1 MAGEKIVYSPVTL
14 WRGFD
19 ALSPSFD
26 TETVVEFENDGIE
39 LSYIYFN
46 GVAYHD
52 GVSRVYGVF
61 ARRKGKKI
69 LPPIVLLGHIGEPI
83 SEREAV
89 FWAK

>member
-52 GVSRVYGVF
+52 GVSRVYGVLPEER
-61 ARRKGKKI
+61 AKKTC
-69 LPPIVLLGHIGEPI
+69 PPLSFLGI
-83 SEREAV
+83 
-89 FWAK
+89 

>member
-46 GVAYHD
+46 GVAYPD

-61 ARRKGKKI
+61 ARRKGKKTC
-69 LPPIVLLGHIGEPI
+69 PPL
-83 SEREAV
+83 S
-89 FWAK
+89 FWGI